1 MTDEEFFKFSKSE
14 FKGLPRTQRRQKER
28 ELQDY
33 IKMMNQFTP
42 KQLNLI
48 EEVVKYGSKEY
59 ANNEIDKI
67 IVSLDRVIT
76 AYLYIKN
83 EEFTEKEI
91 LAEQKI
97 ITDLLEEDTQK
108 LSNVLKN
115 SKGDI
120 EMSKK
125 KIAQYEEEVRK
136 VSEELLEAGVKQG
149 QAIIILQDKFPTLSK
164 AMLVNGFKKVK
175 AEREIEEV
183 DPEIVQAAEYI
194 FGEDEKK
201 DKQEPQKQAIEE
213 KKEYTKVNTLKEV
226 ETHVQA
232 VNKLNKS
239 NLKIIKTVVQGEF
252 AEYTKGLNGVEVE
265 GKIYKD
271 VKEVDAEAKSLGF
284 EQETNIKKYEAD
296 MKELENK
303 ISICKGN
310 IRKIEIMAEE
320 IKAVMIMAMA

>member
-1 MTDEEFFKFSKSE
+1 MIPDKRLINMTDEEFLKFSKSE

-136 VSEELLEAGVKQG
+136 VSEQLLESGVKQG

-175 AEREIEEV
+175 AEREVEEV

-201 DKQEPQKQAIEE
+201 EVIE
-213 KKEYTKVNTLKEV
+213 VNTPKEV
-226 ETHVQA
+226 EKPVQA

-239 NLKIIKTVVQGEF
+239 NLKTIKKVVQGEF

-320 IKAVMIMAMA
+320 IKAVMIMSMA